1 MNEQEKFQ
9 PQIESIETSKIPS
22 KEEYLKQALENLQI
36 TSRTARGVVDVSASK
51 DKNREMQD
59 ISEQEAATRATANF
73 KEVIEQ
79 LYEQRNR
86 QFENPEELQTFVE
99 DIARH
104 INKAITKEGILIR
117 THDSDKYP
125 YTKVKDLP
133 KEMRQFYEEFFVR
146 LQNPT
151 EDPEKLAGWVEY
163 RINLTDHFFAD
174 GCSKTA
180 KAISSWILM
189 RYGHRFPRYRNREE
203 LYQHAPTQIRGTN
216 PEANRKEFES
226 WIKYYKSLFKA
237 PESEKTLEYINGEEM
252 LLALSPVFKRR
263 YTHDGDLMLGCRYGC
278 EFCYYRWISA
288 SKDYIGTGKL
298 KRLATPEQMVEFLK
312 KSKLFLPKDIL
323 ILGARGDAS
332 MYPKEVLQ
340 FLDLI
345 KNDEHFKE
353 NIILALHRGPASELM
368 KKALLEHPN
377 FRFGTTITPKAY
389 ELGWTKIKE
398 ETQITGLRKLLEAGV
413 DPDRISIEIGP
424 LNSENIDEGIEVL
437 KELER
442 LGFRNI
448 MVRGVAFGT
457 FGVDREKELKKM
469 VDLGFIDPSILESPE
484 KHEYYVV
491 KNFLTPDAYKKLQ
504 EIVPKA
510 KIHRHTYT
518 YYRDVWGVPIALN
531 RDNKVRISKP
541 TTRSEMEVKKTVE
554 KYGLKVEN
562 VSKRDDHYFV
572 ELPSG
577 QEATEDIAMTIGAE
591 LELAV
596 IFNNYRRTASIEDV
610 KFYQKH
616 GLFYLEPYLRHKNRK
631 EDIKDG

>member
-1 MNEQEKFQ
+1 MSKKEKFQ
-9 PQIESIETSKIPS
+9 PQIESVDTSKIPS

-36 TSRTARGVVDVSASK
+36 TSRTARGIIDVSASK
-51 DKNREMQD
+51 DKSRDMQN
-59 ISEQEAATRATANF
+59 ISEQEAAKRTMTNF

-86 QFENPEELQTFVE
+86 QFKSPKELRTFIE

-104 INKAITKEGILIR
+104 INKGITKEGVLIR

-133 KEMRQFYEEFFVR
+133 KEMKQFYEEFFAR

-151 EDPEKLAGWVEY
+151 EDPESLAGWVEY

-174 GCSKTA
+174 GCSRIA
-180 KAISSWILM
+180 KAISSWVLM
-189 RYGHRFPRYRNREE
+189 RYGRRLPKYRSFEE

-216 PEANRKEFES
+216 PEVNQKEFEL
-226 WIKYYKSLFKA
+226 WIEYYKSLFRFS
-237 PESEKTLEYINGEEM
+237 ESEKTPEYTNGEEM

-263 YTHDGDLMLGCRYGC
+263 YTHDGDFMLGCYYGC

-332 MYPKEVLQ
+332 MYSKEILE
-340 FLDLI
+340 FLELI
-345 KNDEHFKE
+345 KKDEYFKR
-353 NIILALHRGPASELM
+353 NIVLALHRPPTTELM
-368 KKALLEHPN
+368 EQALLKYPN

-389 ELGWTKIKE
+389 QLKWTKIKE
-398 ETQITGLRKLLEAGV
+398 KAQMAGLEKLLKAGI
-413 DPDRISIEIGP
+413 DPDRISIEVGP
-424 LNSENIDEGIEVL
+424 LNSENIEEGMRTL
-437 KELER
+437 KELES
-442 LGFRNI
+442 LGFKNV

-469 VDLGFIDPSILESPE
+469 VELGFIDPSILESPE

-491 KNFLTPDAYKKLQ
+491 KNFLTPDAYRKLQ
-504 EIVPKA
+504 EIVPKM

-518 YYRDVWGVPIALN
+518 YYREVWGVPIALN
-531 RDNKVRISKP
+531 RDNKVRISEP
-541 TTRSEMEVKKTVE
+541 TKYSEGYVKNIIE
-554 KYGLKVEN
+554 KYGLTPKIV
-562 VSKRDDHYFV
+562 VKKDDHYYV
-572 ELPSG
+572 ELPDN
-577 QEATEDIAMTIGAE
+577 QVATEDIAMTIGAE
-591 LELAV
+591 LESAV
-596 IFNNYRRTASIEDV
+596 IFNNYRRTASLEDV

-616 GLFYLEPYLRHKNRK
+616 SLFYLDPYLKNK
-631 EDIKDG
+631 